1 MFTMLPAQV
10 FYASWQMFAAFCGS
24 WMVMV
29 GLEQPMDI
37 PALGDF
43 ARLLKDELTLRT
55 PRPLQNTL
63 PVQ

>member
-1 MFTMLPAQV
+1 MHLGKCLLL
-10 FYASWQMFAAFCGS
+10 CGL
-24 WMVMV
+24 WVMV